1 MAQREGI
8 SVEDLKKSEDFDPYL
23 NLKIV
28 LVEEGGQLKIAY
40 FEFLPPSMLD

>member
-1 MAQREGI
+1 
-8 SVEDLKKSEDFDPYL
+8 LKKSEDFDSCF

-28 LVEEGGQLKIAY
+28 LVEEGGQLKIGY